1 MTDSPDDGPFGERY
15 ERLGILGRGGQ
26 GIVYRAFDRWLKRPV
41 AIKVLT
47 SVARKPEMAERL
59 VREQQALSALKGTAA
74 VEVLDIYRGANGE
87 LCLVMEL
94 LVGTD
99 LEEHLYRLEEGGAR
113 IEPDRIGELFE
124 PIVDT
129 LEVAHGA
136 GILHRDLKPANVFL
150 LEGGGVR
157 LLDFGMARLRK
168 AAPLTAAGTVMGSP
182 SFMAPEAWRG
192 RSELVDQRADVY
204 SLGVILFRVLAGEL
218 PFAGRTLQ
226 EKFLGSTTQARPSLR
241 AKRPDLPPDA
251 DEWVAL
257 ALAIDREQRF
267 ANVRALWSAFLTTFE
282 ISPPKQRRASFWAA
296 ARDKLRELTGA
307 APEPVSAGAAPS
319 PEPSFAREALAR
331 SVMRLSDPDITAEL
345 AAEHVP
351 GAGAREATVELGS
364 NEIGRLTPAPE
375 TTLKLARPG
384 AESPAADATGNN
396 VAEQT
401 VELSASELL
410 IREDTDRIPPKSRG
424 EQNGDKGPESK
435 GRRDA

>member
-1 MTDSPDDGPFGERY
+1 MPDSQEDGPFGERY

-26 GIVYRAFDRWLKRPV
+26 GIVYRAFDRWVKRPV

-74 VEVLDIYRGANGE
+74 VEVLDIYRGSNGE

-99 LEEHLYRLEEGGAR
+99 LEEHLYRLEERGAR
-113 IEPDRIGELFE
+113 IENERIAEIFE

-150 LEGGGVR
+150 LEDGGVR

-192 RSELVDQRADVY
+192 RSELIDQRADVY

-226 EKFLGSTTQARPSLR
+226 EKFLGSTTHARPSLR
-241 AKRPDLPPDA
+241 AKRPELPPDA

-267 ANVRALWSAFLTTFE
+267 GNVRALWTAFLATFE
-282 ISPPKQRRASFWAA
+282 IRPPKRRRSSFWAA
-296 ARDKLRELTGA
+296 ARDKLKELVG
-307 APEPVSAGAAPS
+307 PDSLPGGVPSS
-319 PEPSFAREALAR
+319 PEPSFAREALLR
-331 SVMRLSDPDITAEL
+331 SAMHLSDPEITAEL
-345 AAEHVP
+345 AEPPPVSELPATTVRLPGRELENAAPPAEP
-351 GAGAREATVELGS
+351 GH
-364 NEIGRLTPAPE
+364 
-375 TTLKLARPG
+375 
-384 AESPAADATGNN
+384 ESTI
-396 VAEQT
+396 
-401 VELSASELL
+401 ELSGSELVA
-410 IREDTDRIPPKSRG
+410 REDTERILR
-424 EQNGDKGPESK
+424 PESEPAPSPSSK
-435 GRRDA
+435 KP